1 LLNPIRLRPWFDL
14 DHVNFTAHAVFETQE
29 VPPYGILGGAME
41 TSASFEARY
50 APLLYPTDHLPR
62 PAISLVQQ
70 ARYRALAPPAG
81 GNVFATV
88 WDYPIRGLNKN
99 HSHDLKNIFKGAAIR
114 AAAVTG
120 PFQDFHAALVA
131 KGLQPPKAM
140 NEGQ

>member
-1 LLNPIRLRPWFDL
+1 
-14 DHVNFTAHAVFETQE
+14 
-29 VPPYGILGGAME
+29 ME
-41 TSASFEARY
+41 TSASFEACY

-70 ARYRALAPPAG
+70 ARYRALGPPAG

-114 AAAVTG
+114 AAAVRRAFPG
-120 PFQDFHAALVA
+120 LPRCPSCEGAAATEGDERRPMMEAQRA
-131 KGLQPPKAM
+131 K
-140 NEGQ
+140 